1 MIVGLSTSSEVA
13 TDDVPVTY
21 NVYLQ
26 LGVDGLRGLV
36 DFNVDDQVRL
46 FVSPKSEVDMLTSFT
61 EMGAGA

>member
-1 MIVGLSTSSEVA
+1 MIVGLSTSLEVA

-21 NVYLQ
+21 NIYLQ

-46 FVSPKSEVDMLTSFT
+46 FVSLKSEVDRLTSFT